1 MEETLKSRKEIQSLF
16 KIGKR
21 ISHFPIVLVYLP
33 NPLPKNRFVYCT
45 ERGIKTAVQRNRIKR
60 KLRAVIRE
68 EEKNFP
74 NGFDIAILAKREILD
89 LDHEKLVKVLVS
101 LINRIR

>member
-1 MEETLKSRKEIQSLF
+1 M
-16 KIGKR
+16 
-21 ISHFPIVLVYLP
+21 SHFPIVLVYLP